1 MDAVVESFKPVFRML
16 GGVLALLVV
25 LRIFLLWWN
34 SPKQKGKRGEKL
46 VAGRLRKGLP
56 DEYRILN
63 DIYLPLPDG
72 TTTQIDL
79 RKRKGDGK
87 SFYGCKSYPRCRGII
102 NVE

>member
-16 GGVLALLVV
+16 GGVFALLVV

-63 DIYLPLPDG
+63 GPHRRFAVRRFRRRDEDILWLDIRRREEQGLDAVHLP
-72 TTTQIDL
+72 
-79 RKRKGDGK
+79 
-87 SFYGCKSYPRCRGII
+87 
-102 NVE
+102 